1 MNKKKIILL
10 GTIVLAV
17 GTIIIL
23 NFKSAQ
29 SAQKDLKDS
38 SYASGRTASFT
49 IFNIVSC
56 EKSECVVEKV
66 IQGLNA
72 LGLVVL
78 IIMLLWAAIMMAT
91 ALPAGDEKR
100 ITQAKEIIIYAV
112 LGYAVLLIS
121 GGVVKIVTDILTP

>member
-1 MNKKKIILL
+1 MNKKIPFLL
-10 GTIVLAV
+10 ITIFLIV
-17 GTIIIL
+17 GMIDIANPQNAL
-23 NFKSAQ
+23 GGGN
-29 SAQKDLKDS
+29 DLKDS
-38 SYASGRTASFT
+38 SYGSGRTASFT
-49 IFNIVSC
+49 IFNLVSC

-66 IQGLNA
+66 IQGLNT

-100 ITQAKEIIIYAV
+100 ISQAKEIILYAV